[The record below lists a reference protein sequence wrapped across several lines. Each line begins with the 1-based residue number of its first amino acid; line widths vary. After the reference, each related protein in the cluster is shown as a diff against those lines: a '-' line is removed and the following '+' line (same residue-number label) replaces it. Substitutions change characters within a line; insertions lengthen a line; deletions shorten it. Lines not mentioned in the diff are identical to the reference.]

1 MTTKDTQDIKDLNI
15 YQRLTKVISL
25 DAIRNCPKN
34 GELKNNVG
42 VVQYKYFKADDVVNR
57 ASEGFT
63 QFGIVFSIIVEKID
77 STTYRKITTKGE
89 KDMHY
94 VTIQGKAILTN
105 IDKPD
110 DKIETSFF
118 GSAEDEGD
126 KAFGKANTYAKKIA
140 LMNILMIQDGEDT
153 DATLSQEGII
163 KRPSGEFDELKEK
176 LTKCKTE
183 EDLEIVRHN
192 IKNCVDS
199 GEISQDE
206 RKELLLLDAE
216 VKNKINEVKKA
227 EIKNKV

>member
-25 DAIRNCPKN
+25 KSIRECPKN
-34 GELKNNVG
+34 GELKIG
-42 VVQYKYFKADDVVNR
+42 GALQYKYFKADDVVNR

-77 STTYRKITTKGE
+77 STTYRKIITKGE

-153 DATLSQEGII
+153 DATPSQEGII
-163 KRPSGEFDELKEK
+163 KRPLEEFKELKNKIIGCQSAEYLAILADNINSLKEK
-176 LTKCKTE
+176 RILNDEQVK
-183 EDLEIVRHN
+183 DL
-192 IKNCVDS
+192 
-199 GEISQDE
+199 
-206 RKELLLLDAE
+206 RKEYSA
-216 VKNKINEVKKA
+216 KIKTLK
-227 EIKNKV
+227 